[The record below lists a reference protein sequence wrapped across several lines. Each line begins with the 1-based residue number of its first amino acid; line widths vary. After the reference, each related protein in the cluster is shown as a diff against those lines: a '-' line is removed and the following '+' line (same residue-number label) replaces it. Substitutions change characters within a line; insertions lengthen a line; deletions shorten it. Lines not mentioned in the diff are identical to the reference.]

1 MELKLVNG
9 MQCDPNTGI
18 CEVPGADSKINQ
30 PEIGEVVDMQEQGLN
45 EKQLATNQKKPI
57 KLLYFTDPICS
68 SCWGIDPQLRKL
80 KKEYGHYFTLE
91 YRMGG
96 LLKSWDSYGGSDVN
110 GPVSVAAH
118 WDEAGK
124 QYNMPIDGS
133 VWLEDPLSSSY
144 PPSIAFKAAEIQ
156 DKNKALLFLRRIKE
170 MVFIGKKN
178 ITKWEF
184 LKQAALETGL
194 NLEKFEKDY
203 NGQAI
208 DLFNKDLAMA
218 RDWGVRGFPTIYF
231 LDEDDNQLKV
241 YGSKPYEVYEQTLLK
256 LVNGPVVKNVPND
269 SLDIFNQFSTSTLQE
284 YALYYNLTLTDAL
297 AELDKL
303 EAEKYI
309 EKSTSRAGQIW
320 NKNRSYDNTI

>member
-1 MELKLVNG
+1 MENMNVHP
-9 MQCDPNTGI
+9 MQCDPITGI
-18 CEVPGADSKINQ
+18 CEVPGAGSKIHQ
-30 PEIGEVVDMQEQGLN
+30 PEIGEVVDMQGLI
-45 EKQLATNQKKPI
+45 EKQLATNQKKAI

-80 KKEYGHYFTLE
+80 KKEYGHYFTIE

-110 GPVSVAAH
+110 GPASVAAH
-118 WDEAGK
+118 WDEASK

-156 DKNKALLFLRRIKE
+156 NKNKALLFLRRIKE
-170 MVFIGKKN
+170 MVFIEKKN
-178 ITKWEF
+178 ITNWEY

-194 NLEKFEKDY
+194 NLEQFEKDY
-203 NGQAI
+203 NGPAK
-208 DLFNKDLAMA
+208 DLFNEDLAIS
-218 RDWGVRGFPTIYF
+218 REWGVRGFPTLFF
-231 LDEDDNQLKV
+231 LDEEDNQLKV

-256 LVNGPVVKNVPND
+256 LVNGPVFKEIPND
-269 SLDIFNQFSTSTLQE
+269 SLEIFNQFSTSTLQE

-297 AELDKL
+297 TELEKL
-303 EAEKYI
+303 EAKKYI
-309 EKSTSRAGQIW
+309 QKSTSRAGRIW
-320 NKNRSYDNTI
+320 YRNK